1 MPTQSPAV
9 LEVYPAYVCHVDC
22 TLELIYIHND
32 SQYRNVFIC
41 YFFNTYMCI
50 MHAAKKFKPFFIHLT
65 LSTHFEFLPWLI
77 FFFSF
82 PILFN
87 DSIQIT
93 EDMQLNFAFILNITL
108 HGREHTEY
116 GYIVTGHEL
125 QNQDLAGSLV
135 SVTVTHPTQPHPL
148 LHYLAS
154 PVCCEFEYIAQL

>member
-1 MPTQSPAV
+1 MV
-9 LEVYPAYVCHVDC
+9 
-22 TLELIYIHND
+22 N
-32 SQYRNVFIC
+32 
-41 YFFNTYMCI
+41 
-50 MHAAKKFKPFFIHLT
+50 
-65 LSTHFEFLPWLI
+65 

-82 PILFN
+82 HILFN
-87 DSIQIT
+87 DSLQIT

-108 HGREHTEY
+108 YGREHTEY

-154 PVCCEFEYIAQL
+154 PVCCEFEYIAHL